1 MATALL
7 PEERALTTL
16 HTIALAVA
24 TLASSGTDRR
34 VLLDGSGVCCADLD
48 TPDKLISHAQELRV
62 FANAL
67 ASTRDPALGLSL
79 GLRMH
84 VSAYGMLGY
93 TMLASRTLRDALTI
107 ALGQSALLGTYFK
120 LSLEEDC
127 DEARLVAVGYRY
139 APELTVFNS
148 ELCLTSLLTVLQDLL
163 GTSIRPL
170 RVYLSYRP
178 PLHAATYEQ
187 ILGCP
192 VEFGASRNALCFDA
206 ALLDRTLPLADPVT
220 CHYGLQQCLKL
231 DAQLNSRHDVLDQI
245 RQHLAGNLRDACD
258 LDSVARQL
266 HRSERTLRRH
276 LRQLNTSFQR
286 LLDEVRYDK
295 ARQLLV
301 QTDLPIYLI
310 AEQLGYSETASFRH
324 AFQRWSGQSPSLY
337 RR

>member
-1 MATALL
+1 MVVSL
-7 PEERALTTL
+7 PPQEHALTTL
-16 HTIALAVA
+16 HTIALAID
-24 TLASSGTDRR
+24 TLAGSGISRQR
-34 VLLDGSGVCCADLD
+34 LLDGSGVASDDLD

-67 ASTRDPALGLSL
+67 ACTRDPALGLSL

-93 TMLASRTLRDALTI
+93 TMLASRTLRDALNL
-107 ALGQSALLGTYFK
+107 ALGHPALLGTYFR
-120 LSLEEDC
+120 LSLEADR
-127 DEARLVAVGYRY
+127 DEARLVASGYRY

-163 GTSIRPL
+163 GTVVQPR
-170 RVYLSYRP
+170 RVCLSYRP
-178 PLHAATYEQ
+178 PLHAASYTAM
-187 ILGCP
+187 LGCP
-192 VEFGASRNALCFDA
+192 VEFGASHTALCFDP
-206 ALLDRTLPLADPVT
+206 ALLTRTLPLADPVT

-231 DAQLNSRHDVLDQI
+231 DAQLNSRHDVLEQI
-245 RQHLAGNLRDACD
+245 RQHLAGNLREACD

-276 LRQLNTSFQR
+276 LQRLNTSFQR

-295 ARQLLV
+295 ARQLLS

-310 AEQLGYSETASFRH
+310 AEHLGYSETASFRH

>member
-1 MATALL
+1 MVVSLL

-16 HTIALAVA
+16 HTIALAID
-24 TLASSGTDRR
+24 TLANSGISPPR
-34 VLLDGSGVCCADLD
+34 LLEGSGVASCDLD

-67 ASTRDPALGLSL
+67 ACTRDPALGLFL

-93 TMLASRTLRDALTI
+93 TMLASRTLRDALNL
-107 ALGQSALLGTYFK
+107 ALDHSALLGTYFK
-120 LSLEEDC
+120 LSLEAEG
-127 DEARLVAVGYRY
+127 DEARLVASGYRY

-163 GTSIRPL
+163 GKVVQPR
-170 RVYLSYRP
+170 RVCLSYRP
-178 PLHAATYEQ
+178 PLHAASYAEK
-187 ILGCP
+187 LGCP
-192 VEFGASRNALCFDA
+192 VEFCASHTALCFDA
-206 ALLDRTLPLADPVT
+206 ALLAQPLPLADPVT
-220 CHYGLQQCLKL
+220 SHYGLQQCLKL
-231 DAQLNSRHDVLDQI
+231 DAQLNSRHDVLEQI

-258 LDSVARQL
+258 LDSVARQM

-276 LRQLNTSFQR
+276 LQRLNTSFQR

-295 ARQLLV
+295 ARQLLI

>member
-1 MATALL
+1 MATSLL

-16 HTIALAVA
+16 HTIALAVT
-24 TLASSGTDRR
+24 TLASSGTDRQL
-34 VLLDGSGVCCADLD
+34 LLDGSGVCCADLD
-48 TPDKLISHAQELRV
+48 TPDKLITHAQELRV

-67 ASTRDPALGLSL
+67 AITRDPSLGLSL

-93 TMLASRTLRDALTI
+93 PMLASRTLRDALTI
-107 ALGQSALLGTYFK
+107 ALGHPALLGTYFK
-120 LSLEEDC
+120 LSLEENDG
-127 DEARLVAVGYRY
+127 EACLVAVGYRY

-163 GTSIRPL
+163 GTSIRPA
-170 RVYLSYRP
+170 RVCLSYRP

-192 VEFGASRNALCFDA
+192 AEFGASRNALCFDA

-245 RQHLAGNLRDACD
+245 RHHLAGNLRDACD

-276 LRQLNTSFQR
+276 LQQLNTSFQR